1 MYEPHDDNILS
12 LREILGFLFL
22 RKWVILVVF
31 LATVAGA
38 AGVTFWLLSPE
49 YEASAKILFNPSE
62 LTVPQMNAP
71 PATDIEKE
79 TLFNSQKEVLKSAE
93 TIEAIVDELGLATGR
108 KIGRVEQVVLWV
120 KGKRLALAEWLDL
133 PFWRKPVDP
142 RAMSILA
149 VTNSL
154 KVTATPDTRVLKVT
168 YQAFDPK
175 EAADT
180 LALII
185 RKYDDYYTKFVN
197 QQASGATSY
206 LESQLLEVQAKLEK
220 AEATLLEAQKAKLKG
235 DTAGAKV
242 SGKNGRG
249 KDKPVSS
256 AALDVALSI
265 ADVADNPAV
274 QEQLKINIMAM
285 EKELR
290 EIESEFAND
299 HPRVMKLQ
307 RDLQR
312 YTTVLEAIPDREHVL
327 RQVKREVDVYQ
338 DTYLHVRKNLE
349 KARAVQSGNTDNMD
363 MVTVLEAARADDSP
377 VKPKRKVILGL
388 AMLGGLM
395 LGLVVGIVVDYMD
408 HTVRRARDVTGYLG
422 VPLLGYLPKL

>member
-12 LREILGFLFL
+12 IREILGFLFL
-22 RKWVILVVF
+22 RKWVILIVF

-38 AGVTFWLLSPE
+38 AGVTFGLLSPS
-49 YEASAKILFNPSE
+49 YEASAKILFNPSD
-62 LTVPQMNAP
+62 LTAPQMNAP

-79 TLFNSQKEVLKSAE
+79 TQFHSQKEVLKNAE
-93 TIEAIVDELGLATGR
+93 AIEAVVDELGLAEKRT
-108 KIGRVEQVVLWV
+108 IGKVEQVVWWI
-120 KGKRLALAEWLDL
+120 KGQRLKLAEWLDL

-149 VTNSL
+149 VTNNL
-154 KVTATPDTRVLKVT
+154 KVTAAPDTRVLKIS
-168 YQAFDPK
+168 YEAFDPQ

-197 QQASGATSY
+197 QQASGATSF

-220 AEATLLEAQKAKLKG
+220 AEADLLAAQKAKLQS
-235 DTAGAKV
+235 DIAAE
-242 SGKNGRG
+242 KNGKTRG
-249 KDKPVSS
+249 KDKGVSGPG
-256 AALDVALSI
+256 LDVALSI

-290 EIESEFAND
+290 QVESEFAPD
-299 HPRVMKLQ
+299 DPRIVKLQ
-307 RDLQR
+307 RDLHR
-312 YTTVLEAIPDREHVL
+312 YTTVLEAIPERESML
-327 RQVKREVDVYQ
+327 RQVKREVEVYQ

-349 KARAVQSGNTDNMD
+349 KARAVQSGDTTNID
-363 MVTVLEAARADDSP
+363 MVTVLESARADDSP
-377 VKPKRKVILGL
+377 VKPKRKVILGM
-388 AMLGGLM
+388 AMLGGLL

-408 HTVRRARDVTGYLG
+408 HTVRRARDVTEYLG